1 MKYCFRDYYFLLN
14 LFIDFISEPKPNVVT
29 KSQHI
34 IKSKN
39 KQLNR
44 QAATTTDIVPA
55 VVASIIYEES
65 SDSDHSRMMNQFRN
79 QKRVGKKVRNQR
91 RKMFTICFCQVTV

>member
-1 MKYCFRDYYFLLN
+1 MTHT
-14 LFIDFISEPKPNVVT
+14 FISEPKPNVVT

-44 QAATTTDIVPA
+44 QAATDIVPA

-91 RKMFTICFCQVTV
+91 RKMFTMILPSHGVETV